1 MVNDIQNYIT
11 VSTIINR
18 LSRTKTNL
26 EPRQKQL
33 RIKLE
38 DCPEDKKYE
47 MAKAHIAINKSWDIL
62 RNLNES
68 KSN

>member
-47 MAKAHIAINKSWDIL
+47 MAKAHIAIN
-62 RNLNES
+62 
-68 KSN
+68 